1 MKREEVI
8 AYDSCDSG
16 FACRMRSVADRILLA
31 VFDLVIIIVL
41 IVFIIRN
48 RNNPKYTEPISSET
62 VN

>member
-1 MKREEVI
+1 MI

-41 IVFIIRN
+41 IVFIIKKRN
-48 RNNPKYTEPISSET
+48 DPKYAEPITGET
-62 VN
+62 DA